1 MPLSA
6 QVYVKHPDLALS
18 PTIRSLP
25 DADIGVVSDA
35 GTDPHHEVYF
45 YWIEAPD
52 FDAVEETLAEDHT
65 VSAFAA
71 IIEDEGRQTYRVEYS
86 DAAKLISPPM
96 TDIGG
101 VIVDSRGHANGWLLD
116 LLLQDHDGLYQL
128 NEYAT
133 EEGMKLDVVEVQQ
146 TDAAREGPD
155 FGLTEAQREAL
166 VAAFLHGYYDEPR
179 EVFLEDLAD
188 LLGVSPTA
196 VSGRLRRGSAR
207 IIEEAFIEDE
217 TG

>member
-35 GTDPHHEVYF
+35 GTDPQHDVYF
-45 YWIEAPD
+45 YWVEAPD
-52 FDAVEETLAEDHT
+52 FAAVEEVLAEDHT

-71 IIEDEGRQTYRVEYS
+71 IIEDEDRRTYRVEYS
-86 DAAKLISPPM
+86 DAAKLISPPT
-96 TDIGG
+96 TDVGG
-101 VIVDSRGHANGWLLD
+101 VIVDSRAHANGWLLD
-116 LLLQDHDGLYQL
+116 LRLQDHDGLYQL

-133 EEGMKLDVVEVQQ
+133 AEDIKLDVVEVQQ
-146 TDAAREGPD
+146 TDADGDGPD
-155 FGLTEAQREAL
+155 FGLTEPQREAL

-179 EVFLEDLAD
+179 EAFLEDLAE

-207 IIEEAFIEDE
+207 IIEDAFIDDTE
-217 TG
+217 